1 MQPQCQPIS
10 TFKDSDLIIN
20 YHDAVIYGSDLK
32 LLKNRTEWLNDSCI
46 HFFFALL
53 QQRQREQEREQKEK
67 EKEKKEGKD
76 TSPSSFLFM
85 DPSVVS
91 FWMHQ
96 CTDQDDIEDFVN
108 NTNFPKP
115 KGRNGN
121 GGGGVICIAVND
133 DMALS
138 SNGWQIP
145 NSGSHW
151 SLLLITVG
159 GCDDD
164 NNNNNNNNNDD
175 DDDDDDDSD
184 SEVSRSNLRFWHF
197 DSIRNSRNIRA
208 AEDIANKM
216 KFHVYPEEN
225 NNNNNN
231 DINKRKRDSDSD
243 SDSDSDKPKVIQVE
257 TPQQLNGYDCG
268 VHVLGAAKILSST
281 ITSLMINNN
290 NNNNN
295 NNNSDS
301 MNSVRGLNSLE
312 ESLRQGVG
320 ENSSD
325 FCSKLRDEISS
336 EILHLSSSSSSS

>member
-1 MQPQCQPIS
+1 
-10 TFKDSDLIIN
+10 LIIN

-46 HFFFALL
+46 HFFFVLL
-53 QQRQREQEREQKEK
+53 QQRQRQSEQEREREQKD
-67 EKEKKEGKD
+67 KEKKEGKG
-76 TSPSSFLFM
+76 TSSSSSSSFLFM

-91 FWMHQ
+91 YWMHQ
-96 CTDQDDIEDFVN
+96 CTDQDDIKDFVN

-121 GGGGVICIAVND
+121 GGGGVIFIAVND

-151 SLLLITVG
+151 SLLLIIVG
-159 GCDDD
+159 CGDD
-164 NNNNNNNNNDD
+164 NNNNNDD
-175 DDDDDDDSD
+175 DD
-184 SEVSRSNLRFWHF
+184 SEVGHSSLRFLHF

-208 AEDIANKM
+208 AEDIAKKIM
-216 KFHVYPEEN
+216 LHVYSDDN
-225 NNNNNN
+225 
-231 DINKRKRDSDSD
+231 NKRKRDSDSN
-243 SDSDSDKPKVIQVE
+243 SDKPKVIQVE

-281 ITSLMINNN
+281 TASLIFYSNNY
-290 NNNNN
+290 
-295 NNNSDS
+295 NNSDS
-301 MNSVRGLNSLE
+301 MNSSRLNSLE

-320 ENSSD
+320 NNSFD

-336 EILHLSSSSSSS
+336 EILRLSSSSS

>member
-1 MQPQCQPIS
+1 MQSRCPPIC

-46 HFFFALL
+46 HFFFVLL
-53 QQRQREQEREQKEK
+53 QQRQREQERERKQKE
-67 EKEKKEGKD
+67 
-76 TSPSSFLFM
+76 TASSFLFM

-91 FWMHQ
+91 YWMHQ

-115 KGRNGN
+115 KGRNGVGGGGGGG
-121 GGGGVICIAVND
+121 GGGGVIFIAVND

-151 SLLLITVG
+151 SLLLIIVG
-159 GCDDD
+159 CGDD
-164 NNNNNNNNNDD
+164 NKNKNNNNDD
-175 DDDDDDDSD
+175 DEDEND
-184 SEVSRSNLRFWHF
+184 SEVSHISSLCFLHF
-197 DSIRNSRNIRA
+197 DSIRNSKNIRA
-208 AEDIANKM
+208 ANDIAK
-216 KFHVYPEEN
+216 KILLHVYSDDN
-225 NNNNNN
+225 
-231 DINKRKRDSDSD
+231 NKRKRDSDSNN
-243 SDSDSDKPKVIQVE
+243 DKPKVIQVE

-268 VHVLGAAKILSST
+268 VHVLGAAKILSSST
-281 ITSLMINNN
+281 TTTSLTIYSSNND
-290 NNNNN
+290 

-301 MNSVRGLNSLE
+301 MNSVRLNLLE

-320 ENSSD
+320 NNSFE

-336 EILHLSSSSSSS
+336 EILLLSSSASS

>member
-1 MQPQCQPIS
+1 MQSQCQPIGI
-10 TFKDSDLIIN
+10 FKDSDLIIN

-46 HFFFALL
+46 HFFFVLL
-53 QQRQREQEREQKEK
+53 QQRHREQEQEREREQKE
-67 EKEKKEGKD
+67 
-76 TSPSSFLFM
+76 TSSLSSSSSFLFM

-91 FWMHQ
+91 YWMHQ

-108 NTNFPKP
+108 NTNFPKS

-121 GGGGVICIAVND
+121 GGGGGGVIFIAVND

-151 SLLLITVG
+151 SLLLIIVG
-159 GCDDD
+159 CGED
-164 NNNNNNNNNDD
+164 NKNNNNNNNNDD
-175 DDDDDDDSD
+175 DEDD
-184 SEVSRSNLRFWHF
+184 SEVSHIRSFCFLHF

-208 AEDIANKM
+208 ANDIAKKIM
-216 KFHVYPEEN
+216 LHVYSDDN
-225 NNNNNN
+225 
-231 DINKRKRDSDSD
+231 NKRKRDSDSD
-243 SDSDSDKPKVIQVE
+243 SSNNDKPKVIQVE

-268 VHVLGAAKILSST
+268 VHVLGAAKILSSSST
-281 ITSLMINNN
+281 TTSLMIYSNND
-290 NNNNN
+290 

-301 MNSVRGLNSLE
+301 IDSVRLNSLE
-312 ESLRQGVG
+312 ESLQQGVG
-320 ENSSD
+320 NNSFE

-336 EILHLSSSSSSS
+336 EILLLSSSASS